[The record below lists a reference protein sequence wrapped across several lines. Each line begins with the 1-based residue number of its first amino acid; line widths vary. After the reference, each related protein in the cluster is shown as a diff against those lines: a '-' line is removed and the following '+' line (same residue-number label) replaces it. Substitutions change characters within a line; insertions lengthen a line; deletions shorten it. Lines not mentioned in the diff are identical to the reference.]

1 MQVIKIIFRDAVLE
15 KQVAENGKGV
25 ARTMALSLLEGVYGY
40 HFESCSGM
48 AYPVAEKTDLPA
60 EAIKDE
66 IEVRLYPNPTR
77 DNLIVSGRNLD
88 LVSVYGIIGQ
98 IVMSSQ
104 CNNFSNVTIDMKA
117 FSPGGYYAKVADQ
130 NGRTCVLKAVKGIRF
145 SAFKVRH

>member
-1 MQVIKIIFRDAVLE
+1 MQIVKIIFRDTVLE

-25 ARTMALSLLEGVYGY
+25 ARTMAESLLEGVYGY

-48 AYPVAEKTDLPA
+48 AYPVAEKTDLLV

-98 IVMSSQ
+98 IVMSFQ
-104 CNNFSNVTIDMKA
+104 CNNVPNLSIDMKS
-117 FSPGGYYAKVADQ
+117 FSSRVYYAKVADQ
-130 NGRTCVLKAVKGIRF
+130 NGRTCVLKAVKE
-145 SAFKVRH
+145 

>member
-1 MQVIKIIFRDAVLE
+1 
-15 KQVAENGKGV
+15 
-25 ARTMALSLLEGVYGY
+25 MALSLLEGVYGY

-48 AYPVAEKTDLPA
+48 AYPVAEKTDLLV

-66 IEVRLYPNPTR
+66 IEVRLYPNPTH
-77 DNLIVSGRNLD
+77 DNLIVSGRNLN

-98 IVMSSQ
+98 IVMSSK
-104 CNNFSNVTIDMKA
+104 CNNFSNMTIDMKA